1 MRIVTVKTATYEPSS
16 GFFASPPVVL
26 DVNIAPFQVTCLP
39 ETGTAQVQVSVAD
52 PYPKV
57 NGKFVEQTNFEW
69 FNAPTT
75 SPNAI
80 GYLGQPYTAVR
91 LVSAVQ
97 NETLT
102 VIQAGIK

>member
-16 GFFASPPVVL
+16 GYVSPPVVL
-26 DVNIAPFQVTCLP
+26 DVNITPFQVTCLP

-52 PYPKV
+52 PYPEV
-57 NGKFVEQTNFEW
+57 NGKFVEQTNFQW
-69 FNAPTT
+69 FAAPTT
-75 SPNAI
+75 FPNAT

-91 LVSAVQ
+91 LVSAIE
-97 NETLT
+97 NDTLT